1 MLMAINIAMSIA
13 LPVIP
18 HSQQTITLTSSA
30 VDNTPS
36 YNGGRQRIARLGD
49 RFKIDV
55 TCRALSYTQAATVVS
70 KLLRGSNQT
79 VLAPV
84 AQPGLAI
91 GSPGSP
97 VIATAATGGSTIT
110 VSGFSA
116 SYKVREGQYFS
127 IVHGGKRYLHIAT
140 EEKIFAGTSTLSIF
154 PALRTNVSVNDVL
167 EFAQPYLEGFLP
179 VTQNWSVGLAQSVG
193 LTYSVEESL

>member
-1 MLMAINIAMSIA
+1 MSIA

-18 HSQQTITLTSSA
+18 QSQQTITFTSSA
-30 VDNTPS
+30 VENTPS
-36 YNGGRQRIARLGD
+36 FNGGRQRIARLGD

-55 TCRALSYTQAATVVS
+55 TCRALSYTQAATVVA

-84 AQPGLAI
+84 AQPGLTI
-91 GSPGSP
+91 GTPGSP

-127 IVHGGKRYLHIAT
+127 IVHNGKRYLHIAA
-140 EEKIFAGTSTLSIF
+140 EEKTFAGTSTLSIF
-154 PALRTNVSVNDVL
+154 PALRSAVSSGDVL
-167 EFAQPYLEGFLP
+167 EFGQPYLEGFLP
-179 VTQNWSVGLAQSVG
+179 VTQNWSVGLAQTVG